1 VLNSNAQSPEN
12 TVQLQV
18 STSGRCNMLSKEAVN
33 GLVVLLLLHH
43 AKGRVKQ
50 FIAA

>member
-12 TVQLQV
+12 TIQLQG

-33 GLVVLLLLHH
+33 GLVLLLLHH